1 MTTYDC
7 VIVGGGIAGLSAAL
21 YTARANLKTLVIEAS
36 QYGGQ
41 IVNSLEVENY
51 PGVEDSISGYDL
63 TQKLLNQ
70 VKNLNVEFL
79 EDEVIELKNNEVIT
93 KNNVVSFKTAIV
105 ASGLKRRSLG
115 VEDDFIGKGVSYC
128 ATCDGAFFRNKD
140 VAVVGGGNTAL
151 EDVLYLSNLAK
162 KVYLIHR
169 REEFRA
175 EYTVLARVKERENV
189 EFVLNSEIKS
199 IYGDNVLEGVIL
211 NNDRKIPVSG
221 LFIAIGLSP
230 ETRYLNNI
238 LRVDENGFV
247 VSEDTRTN
255 LENVF
260 VAGDVR
266 TKDLRQLITAAS
278 DGAIAATNC
287 INYININS

>member
-51 PGVEDSISGYDL
+51 PGVEDSISGY
-63 TQKLLNQ
+63 
-70 VKNLNVEFL
+70 
-79 EDEVIELKNNEVIT
+79 
-93 KNNVVSFKTAIV
+93 VVSFKTAIV

-151 EDVLYLSNLAK
+151 EDALYLSNLAK